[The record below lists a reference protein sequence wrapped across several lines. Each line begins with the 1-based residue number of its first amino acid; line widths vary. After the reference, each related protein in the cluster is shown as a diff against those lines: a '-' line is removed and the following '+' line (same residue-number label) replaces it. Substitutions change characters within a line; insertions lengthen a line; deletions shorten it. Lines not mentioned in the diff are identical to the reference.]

1 MTPTWTRRAWKVV
14 TVFCIAGILLGL
26 LWDQYQAT
34 LVNALLL

>member
-1 MTPTWTRRAWKVV
+1 MTQTWTRYAWKVMAI
-14 TVFCIAGILLGL
+14 FCIAGVLLGL